1 MGSTKT
7 QIKNGFK
14 FDLNS
19 LTGFQGSHMQIYHMG
34 RIQVQ
39 WPKGAKTRSS
49 PDFVSTAFLD
59 VLDGIVKTIR
69 DPLVLE
75 SRATST
81 ANNVNNANST
91 PTATSETTP
100 VATSKTMPIAMSK
113 STPTV
118 SSKTTPTAM
127 SNTTSAAMPKITPSA
142 TSKTTPSAMTA
153 ATGEAAPTATPQTTP
168 IGTPAMPT
176 MPFAPQQY
184 NIMPIILKNCLAQEI
199 KGNPKEL
206 ARIIHELKPQANIK
220 VIIVLPSGDLLI
232 EGESPHDFSILR
244 QEWPDTYGRI
254 TPQLPEDKSVN
265 QRVLI
270 YDLPLSIGEKEIQD
284 ALFDEDLHP
293 KNVFR
298 FNMKGS

>member
-1 MGSTKT
+1 
-7 QIKNGFK
+7 
-14 FDLNS
+14 
-19 LTGFQGSHMQIYHMG
+19 
-34 RIQVQ
+34 
-39 WPKGAKTRSS
+39 
-49 PDFVSTAFLD
+49 
-59 VLDGIVKTIR
+59 
-69 DPLVLE
+69 
-75 SRATST
+75 
-81 ANNVNNANST
+81 
-91 PTATSETTP
+91 
-100 VATSKTMPIAMSK
+100 
-113 STPTV
+113 
-118 SSKTTPTAM
+118 
-127 SNTTSAAMPKITPSA
+127 
-142 TSKTTPSAMTA
+142 
-153 ATGEAAPTATPQTTP
+153 
-168 IGTPAMPT
+168 

-270 YDLPLSIGEKEIQD
+270 YDLPLSIGEKEIKD

-298 FNMKGS
+298 FNMKGSQEKSTTVLITFSSKEQKDKILANGFKCFFQKFTVVDYHEDPEVTQCFRCQNFGHNFRDCKAPKQKCLRCAGDHRHRACPNDKNDVTCANCGACHMASYKGCPVYKEAVRAKREKKA